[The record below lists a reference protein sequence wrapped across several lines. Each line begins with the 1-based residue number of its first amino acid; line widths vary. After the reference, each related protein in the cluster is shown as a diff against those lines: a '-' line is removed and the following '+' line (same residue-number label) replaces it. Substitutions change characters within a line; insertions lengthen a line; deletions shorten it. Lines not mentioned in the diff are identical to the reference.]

1 MSKRLTCSTTKKIY
15 LSESLAED
23 ALIEARIQ
31 FDYPAGRG
39 PIAVYRCEDCGYYHL
54 TSQGLMNEKLKKY
67 LASGSV
73 EKQKEA
79 NRWLDKLKHK

>member
-1 MSKRLTCSTTKKIY
+1 MSVRLTCSTTKKIY

-39 PIAVYRCEDCGYYHL
+39 PVAVYRCEDCGYYHL
-54 TSQGLMNEKLKKY
+54 TSQGLMNENLRKY

-73 EKQKEA
+73 ERQKEA

>member
-31 FDYPAGRG
+31 FDYPEGRG
-39 PIAVYRCEDCGYYHL
+39 PVAVYRCEDCGYYHL
-54 TSQGLMNEKLKKY
+54 TSQGSVNEKLKKY

-73 EKQKEA
+73 DKQKEA